1 VRFRL
6 RLAVTPPSRL
16 LLALLAA
23 GYACA
28 FGDVFKSAGPG
39 DVQFVWVGDTI
50 VTVDSAMHFEITL
63 LVDGV
68 AAATPVVR
76 VAIPDTTVI
85 RFGAT
90 PDSIVGVRP
99 GNAGVDAWVESSLA
113 PRVDT
118 VFRVRARP

>member
-1 VRFRL
+1 M
-6 RLAVTPPSRL
+6 AV
-16 LLALLAA
+16 

-39 DVQFVWVGDTI
+39 DVQFVWVGDTT

-68 AAATPVVR
+68 VAASPVVR
-76 VAIPDTTVI
+76 VGIPDTTVI
-85 RFGAT
+85 RFGST
-90 PDSIVGVRP
+90 QDSIVGVRP
-99 GNAGVDAWVESSLA
+99 GNADVEAWIESSLA

>member
-1 VRFRL
+1 M
-6 RLAVTPPSRL
+6 
-16 LLALLAA
+16 AA

-68 AAATPVVR
+68 AAASPAVHL
-76 VAIPDTTVI
+76 AIPDTTVI
-85 RFGAT
+85 RFGVT
-90 PDSIVGVRP
+90 QDSIVGVRP
-99 GNAGVDAWVESSLA
+99 GNADVEAWIESSLA